1 MKARTGD
8 WIVIE
13 PLRLGGH
20 RRRGLVLEVRGADG
34 APPYRVRWS
43 ESGEESLLFPGE
55 GAHVVGPDDI
65 GRYTQG

>member
-13 PLRLGGH
+13 PSHVGGH

-43 ESGEESLLFPGE
+43 EDDQESLVFPGE
-55 GAHVVGPDDI
+55 GAHVVDPGDI
-65 GRYTQG
+65 ERYTQG